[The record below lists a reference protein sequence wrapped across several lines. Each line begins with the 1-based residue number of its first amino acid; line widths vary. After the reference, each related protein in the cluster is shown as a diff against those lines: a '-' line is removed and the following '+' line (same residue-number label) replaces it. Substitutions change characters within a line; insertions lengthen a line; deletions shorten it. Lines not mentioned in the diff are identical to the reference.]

1 MNETKKARSS
11 NIEMLRVVA
20 MFMIVLFHI
29 TTHCIVP
36 QLNNAGT
43 PMVSYFTQ
51 PIFHKRL
58 LLLDWL
64 NTLGIISNAIFI
76 LISGYFMANHESTNI
91 KLGRIAQKLLL
102 QLGFASLLLVCIP
115 PLIHLMNPGFPMNMQ
130 GIGIFNGM
138 SWFAGYYFLVVT
150 CGALF
155 FNNFL
160 HQLDREKYAAFLL
173 TLFAF
178 IQFSWSRG
186 RVEALAAGLGTV
198 LTGLLLYALGGFIK
212 RFEPFQ
218 TIKSAAFVSII
229 VLINGLVL
237 LSGYNLTEN
246 KILSFLRQ
254 GGDKLPVPIILFY
267 DNFTIAFM
275 IYLLH
280 DNDFFYS
287 LWHHR
292 NWIATLADGFA
303 VFTLHLLK
311 WASFTFLLGV
321 IAYGMYGLSAKL
333 YRRCQHLF
341 RKELMENEA
350 ALPAVRRDTPT
361 PHTRNSATPP
371 PAPGASAPSYPY
383 PTESPARWARR
394 PRCQDRPS
402 GYSRRTPARSNYP
415 PCTAPRHHLS
425 A

>member
-29 TTHCIVP
+29 TCHCIVP

-58 LLLDWL
+58 FLLDWL

-76 LISGYFMANHESTNI
+76 LISGYFMANRESANI
-91 KLGRIAQKLLL
+91 KLGRVAQKLLL

-178 IQFSWSRG
+178 IQFSWSRE

-246 KILSFLRQ
+246 KILSF
-254 GGDKLPVPIILFY
+254 
-267 DNFTIAFM
+267 
-275 IYLLH
+275 H
-280 DNDFFYS
+280 S
-287 LWHHR
+287 C
-292 NWIATLADGFA
+292 
-303 VFTLHLLK
+303 
-311 WASFTFLLGV
+311 
-321 IAYGMYGLSAKL
+321 SA
-333 YRRCQHLF
+333 
-341 RKELMENEA
+341 
-350 ALPAVRRDTPT
+350 
-361 PHTRNSATPP
+361 
-371 PAPGASAPSYPY
+371 
-383 PTESPARWARR
+383 
-394 PRCQDRPS
+394 
-402 GYSRRTPARSNYP
+402 
-415 PCTAPRHHLS
+415 
-425 A
+425 